1 MNNTKKTDP
10 PGGGQLQ
17 LVPVEEFAGQMGA
30 TVTAAFSRLRYEG
43 VETTMNWAGHAAIP
57 AEQAARVLERWHAEA
72 ADISSKTAAYQKYLE
87 ERARE
92 AHDERNAD
100 FREAARRKENQV
112 AKLLNRVTFSE
123 PTRAKAPVLSPE
135 EEAGN
140 PVTFEQFSEGKR

>member
-1 MNNTKKTDP
+1 MTTKKKTDP
-10 PGGGQLQ
+10 SGGP
-17 LVPVEEFAGQMGA
+17 LVPIEELAGQMGLA
-30 TVTAAFSRLRYEG
+30 VEHAHSRIRYDG
-43 VETTMNWAGHAAIP
+43 VELAVDWAGRQGVP
-57 AEQAARVLERWHAEA
+57 AEQAARILQRWNAEN

-100 FREAARRKENQV
+100 YREAARRKENQV

-123 PTRAKAPVLSPE
+123 PTRAKAPVISKE
-135 EEAGN
+135 EEAGH